1 MLGGEESEK
10 SQLLVLEVKMNYVVA
25 LLTPAKTIGGKNIT
39 PNTFIC
45 IHNVHVLRNWKLETF
60 SDFPNFCEASKFFA
74 DP

>member
-45 IHNVHVLRNWKLETF
+45 IHNVHVLRN
-60 SDFPNFCEASKFFA
+60 
-74 DP
+74 